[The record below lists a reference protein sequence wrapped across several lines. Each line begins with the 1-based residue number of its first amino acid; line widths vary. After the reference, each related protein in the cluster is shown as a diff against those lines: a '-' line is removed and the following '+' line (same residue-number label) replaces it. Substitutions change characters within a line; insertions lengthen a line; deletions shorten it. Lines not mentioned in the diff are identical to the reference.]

1 MLAMHL
7 SLKFWGVC
15 FNLKTKTQHG
25 IVFDGGGY
33 KNGVLFSLAFVS
45 QVSAVWFNGNAD
57 SAVTVTVW
65 GKSTPPP

>member
-33 KNGVLFSLAFVS
+33 KNSVLFSLAFVS
-45 QVSAVWFNGNAD
+45 QVSAVVQWERRLG
-57 SAVTVTVW
+57 SYVYCL
-65 GKSTPPP
+65 G